1 MAKQPENN
9 GALSP
14 VNLPGQQPVPVP
26 LSPAS
31 WLAQNALFF
40 AILALGAGW
49 LWMKQGPY
57 ALVQAALVVAGLG
70 LVIFVHELG
79 HFLAA
84 KACDVYVKT
93 FSIGFGPAL
102 PGCSFRWGET
112 LYMVGALPLGGYV
125 QMVGE
130 GSEEEEENPRSFKKK
145 TVFQRMLI
153 ISAGVVMNI
162 LFGLL
167 CFLLVFRTQGLRQ
180 VDPTVWQVGSG
191 GPAWK
196 AGMRSGA
203 TVQTIGGKHV
213 ASFDDLRMEVAL
225 SRSGVPVDFKL
236 RQPDGT
242 EETLSIAPERGAY
255 QKNPVIGIAK
265 NIGGTLELI
274 PKQPTGELTGPY
286 YPGSPASLIRLLPW
300 PQGQLPTSWGE
311 TIADKS
317 LEGMTPAQVAE
328 ELAKGMV
335 QSSGKALRVRMNPKE
350 GGELEWPARGVTFND
365 RVVAMSDPANL
376 SDPFQVSPVRDYTE
390 WRNRLQA
397 LAGKPIVLELERKP
411 EPEKGQKQ
419 AEGPAKRWLALVP
432 PAFRRVLPAR
442 LTMGLVAALRNGSSA
457 AQMGVLEGDKL
468 TRLEVLTADDKP
480 AAILDLVSGAVDPLS
495 LPHQLRQK
503 VAAAGKGAKVRVS
516 LNREHKHQESKPLEA
531 PLVLAWDERWSTSE
545 ESALY
550 QDSPTSIPELG
561 IAYRVD
567 TVVAMAPEK
576 SPLKAGD
583 RIERVALVPNPKL
596 AEMKAKEPKEG
607 EKSAAA
613 PAMPPAPKWVD
624 LATRIRGAGKPTA
637 GIEPRLDQGAWLD
650 DQIQDQRA
658 GVEAR
663 SELKLKIRRAGEDM
677 EVTIQPG
684 LDTDRPLVERG
695 FFFQDDWHV
704 EKAES
709 LPQALTMGWHQTRR
723 WVQTIYMNIARIF
736 TRDISTDSLGG
747 PIEIAAQAFSA
758 AQDPLLLVLF
768 LGIISINLA
777 VVNFLPIPLLDG
789 GHMVFL
795 LYEAVARRAPPPW
808 VSAVAN
814 YAGLA
819 LILSLFAFVIYNDLK
834 RRVFGQ

>member
-9 GALSP
+9 GAMSP
-14 VNLPGQQPVPVP
+14 VNLPGEQPVPVP

-613 PAMPPAPKWVD
+613 PAVPPAPKWVD

>member
-1 MAKQPENN
+1 MAEQPENN

-14 VNLPGQQPVPVP
+14 VNLPGEQPVPVP

-607 EKSAAA
+607 EQSAAA
-613 PAMPPAPKWVD
+613 PAVPPAPKWVD

-684 LDTDRPLVERG
+684 LDTDRPLAERG

>member
-1 MAKQPENN
+1 MAEQPENN

-14 VNLPGQQPVPVP
+14 VNLPGEQPVPVP

>member
-1 MAKQPENN
+1 
-9 GALSP
+9 
-14 VNLPGQQPVPVP
+14 
-26 LSPAS
+26 
-31 WLAQNALFF
+31 
-40 AILALGAGW
+40 
-49 LWMKQGPY
+49 
-57 ALVQAALVVAGLG
+57 
-70 LVIFVHELG
+70 
-79 HFLAA
+79 
-84 KACDVYVKT
+84 
-93 FSIGFGPAL
+93 
-102 PGCSFRWGET
+102 
-112 LYMVGALPLGGYV
+112 MVGALPLGGYV

-613 PAMPPAPKWVD
+613 PAVPPAPKWVD

>member
-1 MAKQPENN
+1 
-9 GALSP
+9 
-14 VNLPGQQPVPVP
+14 
-26 LSPAS
+26 
-31 WLAQNALFF
+31 
-40 AILALGAGW
+40 
-49 LWMKQGPY
+49 
-57 ALVQAALVVAGLG
+57 
-70 LVIFVHELG
+70 
-79 HFLAA
+79 
-84 KACDVYVKT
+84 
-93 FSIGFGPAL
+93 
-102 PGCSFRWGET
+102 
-112 LYMVGALPLGGYV
+112 
-125 QMVGE
+125 
-130 GSEEEEENPRSFKKK
+130 
-145 TVFQRMLI
+145 
-153 ISAGVVMNI
+153 
-162 LFGLL
+162 
-167 CFLLVFRTQGLRQ
+167 
-180 VDPTVWQVGSG
+180 
-191 GPAWK
+191 
-196 AGMRSGA
+196 
-203 TVQTIGGKHV
+203 
-213 ASFDDLRMEVAL
+213 
-225 SRSGVPVDFKL
+225 
-236 RQPDGT
+236 
-242 EETLSIAPERGAY
+242 
-255 QKNPVIGIAK
+255 
-265 NIGGTLELI
+265 
-274 PKQPTGELTGPY
+274 
-286 YPGSPASLIRLLPW
+286 
-300 PQGQLPTSWGE
+300 
-311 TIADKS
+311 
-317 LEGMTPAQVAE
+317 
-328 ELAKGMV
+328 
-335 QSSGKALRVRMNPKE
+335 
-350 GGELEWPARGVTFND
+350 
-365 RVVAMSDPANL
+365 
-376 SDPFQVSPVRDYTE
+376 
-390 WRNRLQA
+390 
-397 LAGKPIVLELERKP
+397 
-411 EPEKGQKQ
+411 
-419 AEGPAKRWLALVP
+419 
-432 PAFRRVLPAR
+432 
-442 LTMGLVAALRNGSSA
+442 
-457 AQMGVLEGDKL
+457 MGVLEGDKL

-495 LPHQLRQK
+495 LPSQLRQK

-613 PAMPPAPKWVD
+613 PAVPPAPKWVD

>member
-1 MAKQPENN
+1 MAEQPENN

-14 VNLPGQQPVPVP
+14 VNLPGEQPVPVP

-57 ALVQAALVVAGLG
+57 ALVQATLVVAGLG

-376 SDPFQVSPVRDYTE
+376 SDPFQVSPVKDYTE

-613 PAMPPAPKWVD
+613 PALPPAPKWVD

-637 GIEPRLDQGAWLD
+637 GIEPRLNQGAWLD

>member
-1 MAKQPENN
+1 MAEQPENN

-14 VNLPGQQPVPVP
+14 VNLPGEQPVPIP

-300 PQGQLPTSWGE
+300 SQGQLPTSWGE

-613 PAMPPAPKWVD
+613 PAVPPAPKWVD

>member
-1 MAKQPENN
+1 MAEQPENN

-14 VNLPGQQPVPVP
+14 VNLPGEQPVPVP

-328 ELAKGMV
+328 ELAKGIV

-613 PAMPPAPKWVD
+613 PAVPPAPKWVD

>member
-1 MAKQPENN
+1 MAEQADNN

-14 VNLPGQQPVPVP
+14 AKLAGESPLPAPV
-26 LSPAS
+26 SPAS

-40 AILALGAGW
+40 TLLALGAGW

-57 ALVQAALVVAGLG
+57 ALVQAGLVVAGLG

-130 GSEEEEENPRSFKKK
+130 GSEEEDDNPRSFKKK

-153 ISAGVVMNI
+153 ISAGVIMNI

-180 VDPTVWQVGSG
+180 VDPTVWLVASG

-203 TVQTIGGKHV
+203 TVESIAGKHI

-225 SRSGVPVDFKL
+225 SRGGVPIDFKL
-236 RQPDGT
+236 RQSDGSV
-242 EETLSIAPERGAY
+242 ESLSIAPERGPH

-265 NIGGTLELI
+265 TMGGTLDLI
-274 PKQPTGELTGPY
+274 PQPPRGDLDSPF
-286 YPGSPASLIRLLPW
+286 YPGSAASMARVFPW
-300 PQGQLPTSWGE
+300 PAGQLPALWGDS
-311 TIADKS
+311 IADKN
-317 LEGMTPAQVAE
+317 LEGKSRAQVAE
-328 ELAKGMV
+328 ELAKGLIL
-335 QSSGKALRVRMNPKE
+335 SAGKSLRVRMSRNE
-350 GGELEWPARGVTFND
+350 GGELEWPAKGLAFND
-365 RVVAMSDPANL
+365 KLIAMSDPGMPD
-376 SDPFQVSPVRDYTE
+376 DPFHLAPLKDYTD

-397 LAGKPIVLELERKP
+397 FAGRPVILELERKP
-411 EPEKGQKQ
+411 PIEPGKIETAAPGQKL
-419 AEGPAKRWLALVP
+419 LALVP
-432 PAFRRVLPAR
+432 PAARRVLPAR
-442 LTMGLVAALRNGSSA
+442 LSMGLVAALRTGSSA
-457 AQMGVLEGDKL
+457 ALMGVQEGDKL
-468 TRLEVLTADDKP
+468 TRLEVLTGDDKP
-480 AAILDLVSGAVDPLS
+480 AAILDLASGAVDPLA

-503 VAAAGKGAKVRVS
+503 VATAGKGAKVRVS

-531 PLVLAWDERWSTSE
+531 PLVLAWDDRWSNSE
-545 ESALY
+545 ESAIY
-550 QDSPTSIPELG
+550 PDSPISIPELG
-561 IAYRVD
+561 IAYRVE
-567 TVVAMAPEK
+567 TVVTMSPEK

-583 RIERVALVPNPKL
+583 RIEKVALVPNPKMV
-596 AEMKAKEPKEG
+596 EKRTKEAKEG
-607 EKSAAA
+607 EKSTVGASETAAI
-613 PAMPPAPKWVD
+613 KWVD
-624 LATRIRGAGKPTA
+624 LATRAHGGGKPTA

-650 DQIQDQRA
+650 EQIQDQRVS
-658 GVEAR
+658 GEAR
-663 SELKLKIRRAGEDM
+663 SDLKLKIRRGGEDM
-677 EVTIQPG
+677 EISVQAGVDPE
-684 LDTDRPLVERG
+684 RPLVDRG

-758 AQDPLLLVLF
+758 AQDPLLLILF

-819 LILSLFAFVIYNDLK
+819 FILSLFAFVIYNDLK

>member
-14 VNLPGQQPVPVP
+14 VNLQGEQPVPVP

-300 PQGQLPTSWGE
+300 SQGQLPTSWGE

-350 GGELEWPARGVTFND
+350 GGELEWPARGVTFTD

-531 PLVLAWDERWSTSE
+531 PLVLAWDERLSTSE

-613 PAMPPAPKWVD
+613 PAVPPAPKWVD

>member
-1 MAKQPENN
+1 LAEQPENN

-14 VNLPGQQPVPVP
+14 VNLPGEQPVPVP

-335 QSSGKALRVRMNPKE
+335 QSSGRALRVRMNPKE

-397 LAGKPIVLELERKP
+397 LSGKPIVLELERKP

-613 PAMPPAPKWVD
+613 PAVPPAPKWVD

>member
-1 MAKQPENN
+1 MAEQPENN

-14 VNLPGQQPVPVP
+14 VNLPGEQPVPVP

-300 PQGQLPTSWGE
+300 SQGQLPTSWGE

-613 PAMPPAPKWVD
+613 PAVPPAPKWVD

>member
-1 MAKQPENN
+1 LAEQPENN

-14 VNLPGQQPVPVP
+14 VNLPGEQPVPVP

-145 TVFQRMLI
+145 TVSQRMLI

-242 EETLSIAPERGAY
+242 EETLLIAPERGAY

-328 ELAKGMV
+328 ELAKGIV

-613 PAMPPAPKWVD
+613 PAVPPAPKWVD

>member
-1 MAKQPENN
+1 LAEQPENN

-14 VNLPGQQPVPVP
+14 VNLPGEQPVPVP

-419 AEGPAKRWLALVP
+419 AEGPATRWLALVP

-576 SPLKAGD
+576 SQLKAGD

-613 PAMPPAPKWVD
+613 PAVPPAPKWVD

>member
-1 MAKQPENN
+1 MAEQADNN
-9 GALSP
+9 EAVSP
-14 VNLPGQQPVPVP
+14 AKLAGEQAVPAPV
-26 LSPAS
+26 SPAS

-40 AILALGAGW
+40 AILGLGAGW

-57 ALVQAALVVAGLG
+57 ALVQAGLVVAGLG

-180 VDPTVWQVGSG
+180 VDPTVWQVASG

-203 TVQTIGGKHV
+203 TVQSIGGKHV

-225 SRSGVPVDFKL
+225 SRSGVPVDFRL
-236 RQPDGT
+236 RQADGT

-265 NIGGTLELI
+265 NLGGTLELI
-274 PKQPTGELTGPY
+274 PKQPTGELTGPF
-286 YPGSPASLIRLLPW
+286 YPGSPASLVRLLPW
-300 PQGQLPTSWGE
+300 PAGQLPASWGE
-311 TIADKS
+311 TIADKN
-317 LEGMTPAQVAE
+317 LEGKTPAQVAE
-328 ELAKGMV
+328 ELSKALV
-335 QSSGKALRVRMNPKE
+335 QAAGKSLRVRMNPKE
-350 GGELEWPARGVTFND
+350 GVELEWPARGLSYND
-365 RVVAMSDPANL
+365 RVIAMSDPANPAN
-376 SDPFQVSPVRDYTE
+376 PFQLTPVKDYTQ

-397 LAGKPIVLELERKP
+397 LAGSPIVLELEQKP
-411 EPEKGQKQ
+411 EAQPGKKE
-419 AEGPAKRWLALVP
+419 AEGPATKVLALVP

-442 LTMGLVAALRNGSSA
+442 LSMGLVAALRTGSSA
-457 AQMGVLEGDKL
+457 AQMGVQEGDKL
-468 TRLEVLTADDKP
+468 TRLEVLTADDRP
-480 AAILDLVSGAVDPLS
+480 AAILDLASGAVDPLA
-495 LPHQLRQK
+495 LPYQLRQK

-531 PLVLAWDERWSTSE
+531 PLILAWDERWSTSE
-545 ESALY
+545 ESAIY

-567 TVVAMAPEK
+567 TVVTMAPEK

-583 RIERVALVPNPKL
+583 RIEKVAIVPNQKTL
-596 AEMKAKEPKEG
+596 EKKNKEPRDA
-607 EKSAAA
+607 EKTATAT
-613 PAMPPAPKWVD
+613 PEPPAPKWVD
-624 LATRIRGAGKPTA
+624 LATRVRGAGKPTA

-650 DQIQDQRA
+650 EQIQDQRA
-658 GVEAR
+658 GGEAR
-663 SELKLKIRRAGEDM
+663 TELKLKIRRAGEDM
-677 EVTIQPG
+677 EVTIQPA
-684 LDTDRPLVERG
+684 LDPERPLAERG

-704 EKAES
+704 EKAEN

-758 AQDPLLLVLF
+758 AQDPLLLILF

>member
-1 MAKQPENN
+1 MAEQPENN

-14 VNLPGQQPVPVP
+14 VNLPGEQPVPIP

-613 PAMPPAPKWVD
+613 PAVPPAPKWVD

>member
-1 MAKQPENN
+1 MAEQPENN

-14 VNLPGQQPVPVP
+14 VNLPGEQPVPVP

-376 SDPFQVSPVRDYTE
+376 SDPFHVSPVRDYTE

-613 PAMPPAPKWVD
+613 PAVPPAPKWVD

>member
-1 MAKQPENN
+1 MAEQPENN

-480 AAILDLVSGAVDPLS
+480 AAILQLVG
-495 LPHQLRQK
+495 
-503 VAAAGKGAKVRVS
+503 
-516 LNREHKHQESKPLEA
+516 
-531 PLVLAWDERWSTSE
+531 
-545 ESALY
+545 
-550 QDSPTSIPELG
+550 
-561 IAYRVD
+561 
-567 TVVAMAPEK
+567 
-576 SPLKAGD
+576 
-583 RIERVALVPNPKL
+583 
-596 AEMKAKEPKEG
+596 
-607 EKSAAA
+607 
-613 PAMPPAPKWVD
+613 
-624 LATRIRGAGKPTA
+624 
-637 GIEPRLDQGAWLD
+637 QG
-650 DQIQDQRA
+650 
-658 GVEAR
+658 
-663 SELKLKIRRAGEDM
+663 
-677 EVTIQPG
+677 
-684 LDTDRPLVERG
+684 
-695 FFFQDDWHV
+695 
-704 EKAES
+704 
-709 LPQALTMGWHQTRR
+709 
-723 WVQTIYMNIARIF
+723 
-736 TRDISTDSLGG
+736 
-747 PIEIAAQAFSA
+747 
-758 AQDPLLLVLF
+758 
-768 LGIISINLA
+768 
-777 VVNFLPIPLLDG
+777 
-789 GHMVFL
+789 
-795 LYEAVARRAPPPW
+795 
-808 VSAVAN
+808 
-814 YAGLA
+814 
-819 LILSLFAFVIYNDLK
+819 
-834 RRVFGQ
+834 

>member
-1 MAKQPENN
+1 MAEQPENN

-14 VNLPGQQPVPVP
+14 VNLPGEQPVPVP

-335 QSSGKALRVRMNPKE
+335 QSSGRALRVRMNPKE
-350 GGELEWPARGVTFND
+350 GGELEWPARGVTFTD

-613 PAMPPAPKWVD
+613 PAVPPAPKWVD

>member
-1 MAKQPENN
+1 MAEQPENN

-14 VNLPGQQPVPVP
+14 VNLPGEQPVPVP

-167 CFLLVFRTQGLRQ
+167 SFLLVFRTQGLRQ

-613 PAMPPAPKWVD
+613 PAVPPAPKWVD

>member
-1 MAKQPENN
+1 MAEQPENN

-14 VNLPGQQPVPVP
+14 VNLPGEQPVPVP

-495 LPHQLRQK
+495 LPSQLRQK

-613 PAMPPAPKWVD
+613 PAVPPAPKWVD

>member
-1 MAKQPENN
+1 MAEQPENN

-14 VNLPGQQPVPVP
+14 VNLPGEQPVPVP

-328 ELAKGMV
+328 ELAKGIV

-596 AEMKAKEPKEG
+596 AEMKAKDPKEG

-613 PAMPPAPKWVD
+613 PAVPPAPKWVD